1 MALLPVTTVRDGER
15 NVVLHSSATC
25 EDGGNLDKEVVID
38 VSELSPAARAV
49 RIYGI
54 DYNVSGGIVRLS
66 RDTDDFQTIIDLA
79 GDGSFDYSMIGGL
92 PMETDSTDTGDLL
105 ISTLGFDIGSSY
117 AIKLTL
123 KKKPTL

>member
-1 MALLPVTTVRDGER
+1 MAFTPTINVKDGVV
-15 NVVLHSSATC
+15 NVVLHSSGLC
-25 EDGGNLDKEVVID
+25 DIGGDLDKEVLVD
-38 VSELSPAARAV
+38 LADLNARQV

-54 DYNVSGGIVRLS
+54 DFNVSGGIVRLM

-92 PMETDSTDTGDLL
+92 PMDEDTTDTGNILL
-105 ISTLGFDIGSSY
+105 STLGFDIGSSY